1 MNVHSQLRFAW
12 ETRVGTA
19 EIQSIDTLAGRDGD
33 RRAHILAAAER
44 AFLHEGFHATSM
56 QNVAAEARMS
66 PGNLYRYFPSK
77 EAIVAG
83 LCARDQEMLAAN
95 VGMLVAG
102 GDPLSGIERLLRRH
116 LVDEPRERFQMI
128 VEIWAEATR
137 KPEIAAL
144 CLGIDAHVRR
154 GLAQVVESAKRLGVA
169 PPDVDTDFVVR
180 IMVTIVIGLFKRRAH
195 ESEFNGNAELALAL
209 AVINA
214 AIRGRVRPVLPI

>member
-1 MNVHSQLRFAW
+1 
-12 ETRVGTA
+12 VGA
-19 EIQSIDTLAGRDGD
+19 AVIQSIAAPAGRDRD

-44 AFLHEGFHATSM
+44 AFLREGFHATSM
-56 QNVAAEARMS
+56 QNVAAEAAMS

-83 LCARDQEMLAAN
+83 LCARDQEALATNVQML
-95 VGMLVAG
+95 LAG
-102 GDPLSGIERLLRRH
+102 GDPLGGIECLLRRH

-144 CLGIDAHVRR
+144 CGGIDEHVRQ

-169 PPDVDTDFVVR
+169 PSDVDTDFVVR
-180 IMVTIVIGLFKRRAH
+180 IMMTIVIGLFKRRAH
-195 ESEFNGNAELALAL
+195 EPAFNGDAELALAL
-209 AVINA
+209 AVIKA
-214 AIRGRVRPVLPI
+214 AVRGDVR